1 MGPFYKRQLKN
12 KKYIS
17 ISFFYADDGI
27 LVNDLLK
34 RKMFRVLRVLFH
46 HDVDPTL
53 LRIYPGDTAIHAAVC
68 IGFQFEHGEL
78 FLFPFKTFETQ
89 LYLLPAFSL
98 FLIYTI
104 CYDI

>member
-1 MGPFYKRQLKN
+1 M
-12 KKYIS
+12 
-17 ISFFYADDGI
+17 
-27 LVNDLLK
+27 NDLLK
-34 RKMFRVLRVLFH
+34 RKMLRVLRVLFH

-89 LYLLPAFSL
+89 LYLLSAF
-98 FLIYTI
+98 FTI
-104 CYDI
+104 SYLHNMLRYLKP

>member
-1 MGPFYKRQLKN
+1 M
-12 KKYIS
+12 
-17 ISFFYADDGI
+17 
-27 LVNDLLK
+27 
-34 RKMFRVLRVLFH
+34 LFH

-89 LYLLPAFSL
+89 LYLLSAFSL